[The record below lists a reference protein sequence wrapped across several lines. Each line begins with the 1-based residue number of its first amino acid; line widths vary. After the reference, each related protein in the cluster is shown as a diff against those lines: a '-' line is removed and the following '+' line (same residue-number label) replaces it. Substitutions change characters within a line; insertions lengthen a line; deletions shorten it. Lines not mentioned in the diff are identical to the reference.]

1 MMFWR
6 ILWSVIW
13 FGGIGVFTA
22 LSLLILIYGYRDL
35 VDLFKT
41 LKKQHE
47 QSKNGSE

>member
-1 MMFWR
+1 MTFWR

-13 FGGIGVFTA
+13 FGGLGVFTV
-22 LSLLILIYGYRDL
+22 LSLMIMVYGYRDL

-47 QSKNGSE
+47 QFKNGS